1 MIRSGQLRRSST
13 RLQKQGA
20 LFLQQTRGA
29 GETFLS
35 ESRDAGVAFVRDLG
49 AAGNKLAGTTGQS
62 AKALRKALLKE
73 TLDWQRLVIQTREAY
88 VAALRD
94 RFVRAERQALSTREA
109 LKPEAVEATVLESA
123 KGLLEMLRPY
133 DMKYV
138 TNLGSAHMLQGNF
151 ASAATYFQRAID
163 IKPTK
168 NAYSNLGLIHFY
180 VGDYDAA
187 IESQRAAV
195 ELQPNDP
202 LAGANLGDTLLAAG
216 RAAEARQ
223 AFEDAD
229 RMAASALRVNPNDP
243 LILMDMAW
251 IKSRLGEQDEA
262 RRPSTGP

>member
-1 MIRSGQLRRSST
+1 MIRSGQLSRSST

-123 KGLLEMLRPY
+123 KGLLEMAQSRVDERLE
-133 DMKYV
+133 
-138 TNLGSAHMLQGNF
+138 Q
-151 ASAATYFQRAID
+151 AA
-163 IKPTK
+163 KPAK
-168 NAYSNLGLIHFY
+168 PVA
-180 VGDYDAA
+180 VKAA
-187 IESQRAAV
+187 KKPRAAKPRPAKAAAKP
-195 ELQPNDP
+195 EDAP
-202 LAGANLGDTLLAAG
+202 LRNYDKLTAKDVVNRVQRLSGPQAIAVLEYERARKKRATVI
-216 RAAEARQ
+216 RAAKQRLSV
-223 AFEDAD
+223 
-229 RMAASALRVNPNDP
+229 AS
-243 LILMDMAW
+243 
-251 IKSRLGEQDEA
+251 
-262 RRPSTGP
+262 